1 MSASTGSGT
10 PSAPVDTA
18 PPGADEARDRVA
30 GFPSWLVYV
39 DSVLPATSVFVVHG
53 NIRDLHLVPR
63 ADRRPVLRRT
73 PYAIRETLAQ
83 SGMPTVLYFS
93 PMHGLSALEGSDP
106 QAVERVLGPHASAVG
121 IQPTRPEEPP
131 VNFTALAEIAQRVS
145 ASKADPCALII
156 DYLSQTA
163 PEMNAADGPQPLY
176 LALLRAANEG
186 EPIRRSGG
194 PRPRLRNPVFLLV
207 DRPADL
213 PGWLLS
219 GDGIRQAPVPPPSL
233 AERARAV
240 DSLHNVIFGNDT
252 PTADESVERAAIANR
267 LTDATH
273 GLSLRALTEV
283 VRLRQDAGIPAH
295 RIEDAARRY
304 RSGIV
309 EDPWRNPELHRR
321 IAAGPAALERRVKG
335 QPRAIR
341 HALDILVR
349 SASGMTA
356 AHRRDRGS
364 GPRGV
369 MFFAGPTGVG
379 KTELAKTI
387 AELLFGDES
396 AYVRFDMSE
405 FADPESDAR
414 LIGSPPGYVNHDAG
428 GELTNAVRE
437 RPFSVL
443 LFDEIEK
450 ADRRILDKFL
460 QILSDGRLTDG
471 SGDTVFFNEALI
483 VFTSN
488 LGIGLDGTRAEDSEA
503 DGAEFER
510 NVQASIRDAFTT
522 DLNRPELLGRIGDN
536 IVVFDYLTAPIAREI
551 AEGYIDNVLD
561 RARREQHISL
571 ELPDAVR
578 RGVIDRAVA
587 DLSLGARGVGSHL
600 ETGFVNPIARAV
612 FGLPAGATRTVASVH
627 EDDRGIVTATL
638 A

>member
-1 MSASTGSGT
+1 MSGATGSG
-10 PSAPVDTA
+10 PSTERGTA
-18 PPGADEARDRVA
+18 ERAGVLEAHDRVA

-39 DSVLPATSVFVVHG
+39 DSVLPAASVFVVHG
-53 NIRDLHLVPR
+53 NIRDLHLVPGPNG
-63 ADRRPVLRRT
+63 APVLTRT
-73 PYAIRETLAQ
+73 PYAIRETLAR
-83 SGMPTVLYFS
+83 SGLPTVLYSS
-93 PMHGLSALEGSDP
+93 PLHGVTALAGSDP
-106 QAVERVLGPHASAVG
+106 QAVERVLGSQASTPDASPADQDG
-121 IQPTRPEEPP
+121 ARLA
-131 VNFTALAEIAQRVS
+131 FTAVAEIAQRIS
-145 ASKADPCALII
+145 GSKADPCALII
-156 DYLSQTA
+156 DYLSQ
-163 PEMNAADGPQPLY
+163 AADTDAAGDPRALF

-186 EPIRRSGG
+186 EPIRRPGG
-194 PRPRLRNPVFLLV
+194 PRPLLRNPVFLLV

-213 PGWLLS
+213 PAWLLS
-219 GDGIRQAPVPPPSL
+219 GDGIRQAPVPPPSFT
-233 AERARAV
+233 ERARAV
-240 DSLHNVIFGNDT
+240 GSLRHVIF
-252 PTADESVERAAIANR
+252 ADEPATIDDAAEQEVIASRLVE
-267 LTDATH
+267 ATH
-273 GLSLRALTEV
+273 GLSLRALTEI
-283 VRLRQDAGIPAH
+283 VRLRQDAGIPAE

-304 RSGIV
+304 RSGII
-309 EDPWRNPELHRR
+309 EDPWRDSGLHRR
-321 IAAGPAALERRVKG
+321 ISNGQSALQGRVKG

-379 KTELAKTI
+379 KTELAKAV

-405 FADPESDAR
+405 FADAATDAR

-450 ADRRILDKFL
+450 AHPRILDKFL

-488 LGIGLDGTRAEDSEA
+488 LGIGLEGTRAEDSEA
-503 DGAEFER
+503 DGAQFER
-510 NVQASIRDAFTT
+510 NVQASIHDAFTT
-522 DLNRPELLGRIGDN
+522 GLNRPELLGRIGDN
-536 IVVFDYLTAPIAREI
+536 IVVFDYLTDPIAREI
-551 AEGYIDNVLD
+551 AEGYVDNVLE
-561 RARREQHISL
+561 RARREQRISL

-578 RGVIDRAVA
+578 RSVIDRAVA
-587 DLSLGARGVGSHL
+587 GSSLGARGIGSNL

-612 FGLPAGATRTVASVH
+612 FGLPPGATRTVASVT
-627 EDDRGIVTATL
+627 EDERGIVTATL
-638 A
+638 V